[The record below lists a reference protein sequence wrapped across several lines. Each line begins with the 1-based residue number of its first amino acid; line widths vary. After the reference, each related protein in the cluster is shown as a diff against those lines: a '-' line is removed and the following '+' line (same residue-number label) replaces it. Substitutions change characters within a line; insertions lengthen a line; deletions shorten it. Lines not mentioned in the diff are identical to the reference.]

1 MLSTLYRVLIHNSE
15 LVYYTEAT
23 NLFNNRK
30 GEGLIQNMIFFRCYD
45 ALKKNKNLI
54 GPDQK
59 DYQRELDKNYKRLE
73 EKLQPLIN
81 PPQVQ
86 IVNSRFV

>member
-1 MLSTLYRVLIHNSE
+1 MFCVTTLNKPETVKFI
-15 LVYYTEAT
+15 
-23 NLFNNRK
+23 
-30 GEGLIQNMIFFRCYD
+30 FRCYD

-86 IVNSRFV
+86 IVNTRWVKSSIFMVY